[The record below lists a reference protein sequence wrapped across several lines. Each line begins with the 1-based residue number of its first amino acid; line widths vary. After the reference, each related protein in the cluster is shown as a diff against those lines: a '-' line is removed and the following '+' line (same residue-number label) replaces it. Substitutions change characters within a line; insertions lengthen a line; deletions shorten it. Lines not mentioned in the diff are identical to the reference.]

1 MLLGQDMKIHTD
13 HLNLTYSTFNN
24 WQMMRWRLEVE
35 EVGPTLLYVKG
46 EENIVAD
53 ALSRL
58 STDGAELGKDQLNE
72 HTQHQL
78 SAAAPTASAAVV
90 PFRFDFRELARV
102 QQQDPELNE
111 HPVCELSGVQLKVDP
126 TSKKIVVPK
135 TTQRGVVEAYHA
147 ELMHA
152 GASTNTMAHSKH
164 PTVKYG
170 KLPLTTVTVHPW
182 YEVVIDSISPFGKQQ
197 FRGVTIIDTSTR
209 LCELHPAIDA
219 SSDEAAYIF
228 DRYWLCRYPRPTR
241 IIYDQGTEFK
251 KEFVELLESY
261 VIAMV
266 PTTTRNPQAN
276 GVIERLHRVIGDKM
290 RTQ

>member
-135 TTQRGVVEAYHA
+135 TTQRERCGKACIECVK
-147 ELMHA
+147 
-152 GASTNTMAHSKH
+152 SKH